1 MKKNLLLFLAIVILG
16 SFAVFAQDP
25 VVTMDSCTN
34 ITFAQV
40 KFYGNLVN
48 KGTWTVNG
56 RGFIYSQDPVPTKSN
71 GTVKAV
77 SGTALGSFN
86 STITTLQ
93 PSTTYYV
100 RAYAKQGTTDTVY
113 SQTILSFTTAAATP
127 PTFTTPIISNIG
139 LVDASF
145 SCELT
150 SKGDATLQTAAAA
163 KGFVYSTTPNPTYNN
178 YRVNAT
184 TSGSTLPIQMSADL
198 TGLAS
203 GTLYYVRAYYI
214 VKYGSAAYDTVYSP
228 QVTFTTQH
236 ACGNPP
242 FGVSISDV
250 DITEATV
257 NFNKALGQT
266 RWEIDYGFVGHNA
279 GEGQS
284 IEVTD
289 TVATLTNLE
298 GGRSYSVFVRAVCN
312 GTYSDWSEIRTFTT
326 VAPPCAGVSGIH
338 VREVG
343 YSSVK
348 IEWTPGSMSQTRWE
362 VVFAKATDA
371 LPQTGVIVE
380 GSPLFS
386 PIGLTPQ
393 TAYKLKIRALCTDIE
408 SMWSDEFTFN
418 TIQQGLE
425 DVEQHSVGVYP
436 NPSTGYVRFDKGDVE
451 VEEWEIRDIN
461 GRIVAEGMLLPEG
474 FDFEGKKG
482 MFFVYFTTAAGHQ
495 IEKIIV
501 R

>member
-56 RGFIYSQDPVPTKSN
+56 RGFIYSQDPVPTKNN

-86 STITTLQ
+86 STITSLQ

-100 RAYAKQGTTDTVY
+100 RSFVRRGTTDTVY

-214 VKYGSAAYDTVYSP
+214 VKYGSAAYATVYSP

-312 GTYSDWSEIRTFTT
+312 GTYSDWS
-326 VAPPCAGVSGIH
+326 
-338 VREVG
+338 
-343 YSSVK
+343 
-348 IEWTPGSMSQTRWE
+348 
-362 VVFAKATDA
+362 
-371 LPQTGVIVE
+371 
-380 GSPLFS
+380 
-386 PIGLTPQ
+386 
-393 TAYKLKIRALCTDIE
+393 
-408 SMWSDEFTFN
+408 
-418 TIQQGLE
+418 
-425 DVEQHSVGVYP
+425 
-436 NPSTGYVRFDKGDVE
+436 
-451 VEEWEIRDIN
+451 
-461 GRIVAEGMLLPEG
+461 
-474 FDFEGKKG
+474 
-482 MFFVYFTTAAGHQ
+482 
-495 IEKIIV
+495 
-501 R
+501 